1 MKKRT
6 QRKFLHISLAAVL
19 AIFGFNYFF
28 NQDSVEEEV
37 LAASESKQEKNTS
50 VTKTSSNIDNYLS
63 DDTFNGIAITLK
75 DGDVSSCATYG
86 YSNFDTQTEN
96 DLDTLFPV
104 ASLQKMM
111 TASLVAKAVS
121 ADKLTYDTQLSDFY
135 PEIENSE
142 SITIRDLLNQ
152 TSGIKMDEV
161 APDSVLTTQEEQI
174 DYVLD
179 NLTSTGENDF
189 NYTNANYSLLAG
201 ILSTVSNKSY
211 EELFTEEII
220 EPLQLTQ
227 TYFWDTVPEEEVA
240 KAYDTTLL
248 LGDYKVGEDDFVNSK
263 ELYSSLIGAGN
274 VIMSGN
280 DLVTFLE
287 NLTNGTLLTS
297 EELSTLLDGEDSYTS
312 AFWKNDGLLQTN
324 GSLGNYTS
332 SVFVDQNGE
341 DMVVLISN
349 GNKIDSI
356 SDLASTIYN
365 DTIV

>member
-1 MKKRT
+1 MKKNIS
-6 QRKFLHISLAAVL
+6 RKLFHISLATIF
-19 AIFGFNYFF
+19 AIFGFGYFF
-28 NQDSVEEEV
+28 NQDGIEDEV
-37 LAASESKQEKNTS
+37 LAASENKQTKSSS
-50 VTKTSSNIDNYLS
+50 VTNTSSNMDNYLS
-63 DDTFNGIAITLK
+63 DDTYNGVAITLE
-75 DGDVSSCATYG
+75 DGELSSSAYG

-111 TASLVAKAVS
+111 TAALVAKSVS
-121 ADKLTYDTQLSDFY
+121 AGQLTYDSTLSEFY
-135 PEIENSE
+135 PEIEHSE

-152 TSGIKMDEV
+152 TSGIKMDEI
-161 APDSVLTTQEEQI
+161 APDSVLTTQEDQI
-174 DYVLD
+174 NYVLD
-179 NLTSTGENDF
+179 NLTSTGESDF

-201 ILSTVSNKSY
+201 ILSTISNKSY

-220 EPLQLTQ
+220 APLQLTQ
-227 TYFWDTVPEEEVA
+227 TYFWDNVPEEEVA
-240 KAYDTTLL
+240 KAYDTGLL
-248 LGDYKVGEDDFVNSK
+248 LGNYKVGDDDFVNSK

-280 DLVTFLE
+280 DLVTFLD

-297 EELSTLLDGEDSYTS
+297 DELATLLDGEDSYTS

-332 SVFVDQNGE
+332 SVFVDQNGA

-365 DTIV
+365 DTIA